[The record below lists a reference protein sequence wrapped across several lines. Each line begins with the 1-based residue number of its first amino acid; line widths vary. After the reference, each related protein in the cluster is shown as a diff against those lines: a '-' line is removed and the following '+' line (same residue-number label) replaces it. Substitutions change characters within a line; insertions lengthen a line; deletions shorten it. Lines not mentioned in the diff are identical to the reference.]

1 MTSPPLQKVLL
12 REPSSLFRI
21 LPSYAVVGRVVLAF
35 WGLFHLSPA
44 RGRRSD
50 PATEDRAGAVVIS
63 SLFLLSPAR
72 GREPASA
79 TEDQRESCVRS
90 LWLFLFPPMLS
101 LFHLMLSRVR
111 PAPLSVEQ
119 VVHQLPNLAFGRH
132 KSSQRRRA
140 ETGQTFFSYSKQTVI
155 GFA

>member
-1 MTSPPLQKVLL
+1 MELVTSPPLQKVLL

-50 PATEDRAGAVVIS
+50 PAAEDRAGAVVIS

-79 TEDQRESCVRS
+79 TEDQRESCGRS
-90 LWLFLFPPMLS
+90 LWLFLFPPMLF
-101 LFHLMLSRVR
+101 LFRLMLSRVR

-119 VVHQLPNLAFGRH
+119 VAVQRPNLFFGRS
-132 KSSQRRRA
+132 KLLQ
-140 ETGQTFFSYSKQTVI
+140 TG
-155 GFA
+155 

>member
-1 MTSPPLQKVLL
+1 MELVTSPPLQKVLL

-35 WGLFHLSPA
+35 WGLFYLSPA

-79 TEDQRESCVRS
+79 TEDQRESCGRS
-90 LWLFLFPPMLS
+90 LWLFLFR
-101 LFHLMLSRVR
+101 LMLSRLR

-119 VVHQLPNLAFGRH
+119 VAVQRRNLVFGRS
-132 KSSQRRRA
+132 KLLK
-140 ETGQTFFSYSKQTVI
+140 TG
-155 GFA
+155 